1 MWVWYC
7 LPPAESRVPHLD
19 YRILRVLDLR
29 PWTGLQGDLELA
41 LENDGL
47 HCGEFV
53 VGERWLGCMAPFVAD
68 TYLGWLPNVSPQ
80 CYSASESSPNP
91 CTPWGISLVW
101 LMAGI

>member
-41 LENDGL
+41 LENNGL

-53 VGERWLGCMAPFVAD
+53 VGKRRFGCMAPFVAD
-68 TYLGWLPNVSPQ
+68 TLPRLVAQ
-80 CYSASESSPNP
+80 CVPAVLLRVGKQP
-91 CTPWGISLVW
+91 
-101 LMAGI
+101 